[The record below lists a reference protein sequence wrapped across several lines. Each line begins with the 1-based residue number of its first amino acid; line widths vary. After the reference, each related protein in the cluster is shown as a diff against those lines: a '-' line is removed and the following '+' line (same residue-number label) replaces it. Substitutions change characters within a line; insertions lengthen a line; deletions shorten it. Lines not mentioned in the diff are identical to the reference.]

1 MSGAAFELSPSMRAA
16 PEASGRGGAPRPRS
30 IVLAGGGTGG
40 HISPGLAIAERIG
53 AADPSARVVF
63 ACSTREVDANMLR
76 EAAAR
81 FIPIRA
87 EPLSLNPRRLLRCLL
102 GLVRARRDADRLLRE
117 CRPDWVVSLGGYVT
131 PPVVAAARRAGVPVL
146 LVNLDATPGKA
157 NRLVARRAT
166 KVVSA
171 VPVPSMPRFASA
183 VIGMPLRRI
192 AMAPASTELC
202 RAELGLD
209 LHAPVLLITGAS
221 QGAQSL
227 NDLACE
233 LARSHSAAFAD
244 WQVLHLCGPSPAGG
258 VTRYERAWREA
269 GIRAAVIPFLH
280 RMGVAW
286 GAAELAVSRAGASS
300 VAEAQCNQVPTI
312 FAPYPYHKDQ
322 HQRENALPLVE
333 AGGALVETDQIDPQQ
348 NLAGLGARILELM
361 AAPDRRAQMRRVLAA
376 LPPPSSAEQIAD
388 FVLRGSEFRGSVPD
402 RGNPRRAML
411 ASWTLS

>member
-1 MSGAAFELSPSMRAA
+1 MSGAAFHFASSMRAA
-16 PEASGRGGAPRPRS
+16 PEASGRGGLPRPRS

-63 ACSTREVDANMLR
+63 ACSTRAVDASMLR
-76 EAAAR
+76 DAAAR
-81 FIPIRA
+81 FVPIRA
-87 EPLSLNPRRLLRCLL
+87 EPFSLHPRRLLRCAL
-102 GLVRARRDADRLLRE
+102 GSVRARRDADRLLQE
-117 CRPDWVVSLGGYVT
+117 CRPDWVVSLGGFVT

-171 VPVPSMPRFASA
+171 VPVPSLPGFASA

-192 AMAPASTELC
+192 ALAPASTELC

-209 LHAPVLLITGAS
+209 LQGPVLLITGAS

-227 NDLACE
+227 NELACE
-233 LARSHSAAFAD
+233 LARTNPSAFAD

-258 VTRYERAWREA
+258 VSRYERAWREA

-333 AGGALVETDQIDPQQ
+333 AGGALLETDRVDPRQ
-348 NLAGLGARILELM
+348 NLGGLGARILELM
-361 AAPDRRAQMRRVLAA
+361 NAPERRAQMRRALAE

-388 FVLRGSEFRGSVPD
+388 FVLRGSDFRGSPAGGGES
-402 RGNPRRAML
+402 RGTVL
-411 ASWTLS
+411 AG

>member
-1 MSGAAFELSPSMRAA
+1 MRAA
-16 PEASGRGGAPRPRS
+16 PNAISRGGAPRARS

-40 HISPGLAIAERIG
+40 HIAPGLAIAERIG

-63 ACSTREVDANMLR
+63 ACSTRAVDANMLR
-76 EAAAR
+76 DAAAR
-81 FIPIRA
+81 FVPIRA
-87 EPLSLNPRRLLRCLL
+87 EPFSLHPRRLLRCVL

-117 CRPDWVVSLGGYVT
+117 CRPDWVVSLGGFVT

-157 NRLVARRAT
+157 NRLVAHRAT

-171 VPVPSMPRFASA
+171 VPVPSIPGFASA

-192 AMAPASTELC
+192 AAAPASTELC

-209 LHAPVLLITGAS
+209 LHVPVLLITGAS

-233 LARSHSAAFAD
+233 LAREHAGAFAN

-258 VTRYERAWREA
+258 VSRYERAWREA

-300 VAEAQCNQVPTI
+300 VAESQCNQVPTI

-333 AGGALVETDQIDPQQ
+333 AGGALVETDRIQPQA

-361 AAPDRRAQMRRVLAA
+361 GAPERRAQMRRALAE
-376 LPPPSSAEQIAD
+376 LPPPSGAEQIAD
-388 FVLRGSEFRGSVPD
+388 FVLRGSEFRGSMPGGRHS
-402 RGNPRRAML
+402 RGVL
-411 ASWTLS
+411 AAG